1 MFTGI
6 VTDVGKVKRVEKRG
20 DTHIVIATRY
30 DVGSI
35 DIGASIAC
43 SGICLTVTEKGGSG
57 DDRWFAVSA
66 SGETVAK
73 TTIGKWKEGQTVNL
87 ERPLRLGDE
96 LGGHIVA
103 GHVDGVAE
111 ISRISPEGESKR
123 ITFSAPKDLLRF
135 IAPKGSV
142 ALDGVSLTVNEVK
155 GGEFGVNIIP
165 HTLKVTTFGG
175 AKKGSK
181 LNLEVD
187 LLARYVARMAKR

>member
-6 VTDVGKVKRVEKRG
+6 VTDVGKVRRVEKRG
-20 DTHIVIATRY
+20 DTHVVIATQY
-30 DVGSI
+30 DVGAI

-43 SGICLTVTEKGGSG
+43 SGICLTVTDKGSG

-73 TTIGKWKEGQTVNL
+73 TTIGNWKEGQSVNL

-103 GHVDGVAE
+103 GHVDGIAE
-111 ISRISPEGESKR
+111 VTRVSTEGESR
-123 ITFSAPKDLLRF
+123 RMVFAAPKELLRF

-142 ALDGVSLTVNEVK
+142 ALDGVSLTVNEVEK
-155 GGEFGVNIIP
+155 DGFGVNVIP
-165 HTLKVTTFGG
+165 HTLKVTTFGS
-175 AKKGSK
+175 ARKGSK
-181 LNLEVD
+181 INLEVD
-187 LLARYVARMAKR
+187 LLARYVARLAKR

>member
-6 VTDVGKVKRVEKRG
+6 VTDVGKVRRIEKRG
-20 DTHIVIATRY
+20 DMHVVIATQY
-30 DVGSI
+30 DVGAI

-43 SGICLTVTEKGGSG
+43 SGICLTVTDKGRA

-73 TTIGKWKEGQTVNL
+73 TTIGNWKEGQTVNL

-111 ISRISPEGESKR
+111 VARISSEGESKR
-123 ITFSAPKDLLRF
+123 MVFAAPKELLPF

-142 ALDGVSLTVNEVK
+142 AIDGVSLTVNEVER
-155 GGEFGVNIIP
+155 GGFGVNIIP

-175 AKKGSK
+175 ARKGSK
-181 LNLEVD
+181 HNLEVD
-187 LLARYVARMAKR
+187 LLARYVARLAKR